1 MGRLHKVKSA
11 IKRFN
16 SAPSNIKIIK
26 LKNRI
31 KRTSKLHRIF
41 YWELSKKFNR
51 QELKVKRKELYFLPL
66 SDSTISRNIFVEGQ
80 HDFEKLI
87 KVSKLIPINDKTLI
101 DVGANIGSICIPAC
115 KRKIVKDAIAIEP
128 DKKSYYNLER
138 NIKINKLNNIL
149 TFNSVAGAIKD
160 QVLFGSKFDN
170 PGDSK
175 VTNQLNNSEFSKIYY
190 VSQFTLNT
198 LLKHLS
204 PHKVIIWI
212 DVQGYEPQVL
222 QGATDF
228 IKSRTPLVIEVFP
241 LAINLYSSFKK
252 LEESIENYTK
262 FADLRYDI
270 SKPYFESIKNF
281 KKKYHDLESSGS
293 FSDFLFI

>member
-1 MGRLHKVKSA
+1 LT
-11 IKRFN
+11 IN
-16 SAPSNIKIIK
+16 SI
-26 LKNRI
+26 
-31 KRTSKLHRIF
+31 
-41 YWELSKKFNR
+41 
-51 QELKVKRKELYFLPL
+51 
-66 SDSTISRNIFVEGQ
+66 
-80 HDFEKLI
+80 
-87 KVSKLIPINDKTLI
+87 
-101 DVGANIGSICIPAC
+101 
-115 KRKIVKDAIAIEP
+115 
-128 DKKSYYNLER
+128 
-138 NIKINKLNNIL
+138 
-149 TFNSVAGAIKD
+149 AGAIND

-175 VTNQLNNSEFSKIYY
+175 VTSQLNNSEFSEIYY
-190 VSQFTLNT
+190 LSQVTLNSI
-198 LLKHLS
+198 LKHLS
-204 PHKVIIWI
+204 PQKAIIWI

-228 IKSRTPLVIEVFP
+228 TKNRTPLVIEVFP

-281 KKKYHDLESSGS
+281 KKKYDDLESSGS